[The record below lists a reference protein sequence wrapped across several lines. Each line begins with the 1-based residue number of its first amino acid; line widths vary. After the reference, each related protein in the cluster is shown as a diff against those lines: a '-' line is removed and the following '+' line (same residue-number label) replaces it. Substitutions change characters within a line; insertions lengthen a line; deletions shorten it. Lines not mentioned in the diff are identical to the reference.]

1 MFYLSSIT
9 LMHKNCLCTFTG
21 LGVVRIGI
29 TMCRAVVGE

>member
-9 LMHKNCLCTFTG
+9 LIHENRLRTFTG

-29 TMCRAVVGE
+29 AMCRAVVGE